1 VLLEQ
6 AQGRSGGKHCCACI
20 CDLVFGQRSAIMSAV
35 MAHRCVSKEG
45 LTDLATGEVDNDVG
59 WNLNTPF
66 AFSVMTLPPLPALSN
81 DIGLY

>member
-1 VLLEQ
+1 
-6 AQGRSGGKHCCACI
+6 
-20 CDLVFGQRSAIMSAV
+20 M
-35 MAHRCVSKEG
+35 EG

-66 AFSVMTLPPLPALSN
+66 ALSVKTLPPLPALFN